1 MLQVTH
7 SLRIIVVLIF
17 QDGQVII
24 IDLADLLRRRQ
35 GSRPG
40 CFLQHP
46 REVLQR
52 PGGSAA
58 GLTEHVNRSFGLET
72 QGDQVLRFLGP
83 HPLHQ
88 QQDAGPAHGVERV
101 LDHPKVRQEIL
112 DVRRLDE
119 FEPAL
124 FHERQIPP

>member
-1 MLQVTH
+1 MVPFGHGVEMLQVTH

-58 GLTEHVNRSFGLET
+58 GLTEHVNRSLGLET
-72 QGDQVLRFLGP
+72 QGDQVLRFQAQLFALGKIKTG
-83 HPLHQ
+83 
-88 QQDAGPAHGVERV
+88 A
-101 LDHPKVRQEIL
+101 
-112 DVRRLDE
+112 
-119 FEPAL
+119 AL
-124 FHERQIPP
+124 TSAMSISETPETP